1 MTNGAGMNIDE
12 IKVHLEYIRSKIDS
26 IDTDNKVQHEQL
38 FSKINELTVKVAEQ
52 RIKSGFIGAI
62 TGAIPASIVAL
73 FIYLRSLPK

>member
-1 MTNGAGMNIDE
+1 MNIDE
-12 IKVHLEYIRSKIDS
+12 IKVHLEYIRNKL
-26 IDTDNKVQHEQL
+26 DTVERENKADHTEI
-38 FSKINELTVKVAEQ
+38 FNKINELTVKVAEQ